1 MLNRRVGHATSIF
14 IKWMLQSTTKQHSS
28 AKQMEQME
36 ARYPRNTSKYR
47 YPILRRFAGLGVY
60 IAIGE
65 RAHAI
70 FFKGVIHQCLVRCI
84 WCSRCRSDPIGSTC
98 NVDDCPYGPST
109 YPSFADVIDVMF
121 FFKKFCGYEIFGI
134 FLDLQR
140 NAYQDFFSEKK
151 DSAVSRST
159 LKTITCH
166 SPVMTSRVCLRNY
179 TLAENLTPPTLGPYL
194 AEVDSSC

>member
-1 MLNRRVGHATSIF
+1 MLPYYALPVLATSRFSSRNVEQEGWSCHFYIHQMDAP
-14 IKWMLQSTTKQHSS
+14 KYHQTTLICKANGSS
-28 AKQMEQME
+28 I
-36 ARYPRNTSKYR
+36 PSKYIEVHVSN
-47 YPILRRFAGLGVY
+47 PSFCRFVGLGVY

-84 WCSRCRSDPIGSTC
+84 WCSRCRSDPRGSTC

-159 LKTITCH
+159 LKTITWVWLKIIN
-166 SPVMTSRVCLRNY
+166 PIV
-179 TLAENLTPPTLGPYL
+179 G
-194 AEVDSSC
+194 

>member
-47 YPILRRFAGLGVY
+47 YPILRRFVGRIVY

-98 NVDDCPYGPST
+98 NVDDCP
-109 YPSFADVIDVMF
+109 VMVPQHTHRLQMSLS

-159 LKTITCH
+159 LKTIT
-166 SPVMTSRVCLRNY
+166 
-179 TLAENLTPPTLGPYL
+179 
-194 AEVDSSC
+194 